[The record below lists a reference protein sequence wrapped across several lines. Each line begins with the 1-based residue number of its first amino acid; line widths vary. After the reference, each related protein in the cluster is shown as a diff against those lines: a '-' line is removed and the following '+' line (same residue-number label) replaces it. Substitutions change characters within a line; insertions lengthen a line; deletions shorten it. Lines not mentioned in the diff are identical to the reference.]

1 MLVKVVNQLNLT
13 KMKTILFALT
23 IGFISITVDNTSLH
37 AQRSVQNGVS
47 PDRKN
52 FMPSI
57 RKFAAMEDS
66 AAAGI
71 YISNLNY
78 VSIWAI
84 RDFLDRYSNVDN
96 AKWFLTPDGGFESY
110 FVQDGYGDRIFYDK
124 KGYWLYS
131 LITYGENKL
140 PRDIRYVVRS
150 TYFDFMIVIV
160 EELQMAGGIEYII
173 SLEDKTNIKVVKV
186 NGAGDMEVLQDLDK

>member
-1 MLVKVVNQLNLT
+1 MR
-13 KMKTILFALT
+13 TIRYALI
-23 IGFISITVDNTSLH
+23 IGFISNTLINTSLH

-66 AAAGI
+66 VAAGI

-84 RDFLDRYSNVDN
+84 RDFLDRYNHVDN
-96 AKWFLTPDGGFESY
+96 AMWFLTPDGGFESY
-110 FVQDGYGDRIFYDK
+110 FVQDGYGDRVFYDK

-150 TYFDFMIVIV
+150 TYFDFTIAII
-160 EELQMAGGIEYII
+160 EEVQTAAGMEYII
-173 SLEDKTNIKVVKV
+173 SLEDKTNIRVVKV
-186 NGAGDMEVLQDLDK
+186 NRDGDMEVLQDLDK